1 MLFLNEQIDSYE
13 VSIHGYYILK
23 DCWIFFFIQIM
34 ILLFENYAI

>member
-23 DCWIFFFIQIM
+23 DCWIFFFHTNNDIIV
-34 ILLFENYAI
+34 